1 MNQVYKKNC
10 SELMI
15 RTIPKNTHISFII
28 LSIFIGINIF
38 FNYNLLISNKFD
50 VSELHK
56 ESFYLYDKIMYIL
69 IYIAFNFFIY
79 YTPIQCGNKISQF
92 NIYVYSLFFS
102 ILLNIMFYTFFIV
115 DEEDNERSFQIKKMK
130 IILYGKIIIYFLLF
144 FLCLIS
150 YIFYQQNILQKNPCL
165 AVDES
170 SFINKTKVYIK
181 NHFTTLFFWILS
193 NLAFIY
199 FSKLVN
205 WLDS

>member
-1 MNQVYKKNC
+1 
-10 SELMI
+10 
-15 RTIPKNTHISFII
+15 
-28 LSIFIGINIF
+28 
-38 FNYNLLISNKFD
+38 
-50 VSELHK
+50 
-56 ESFYLYDKIMYIL
+56 
-69 IYIAFNFFIY
+69 
-79 YTPIQCGNKISQF
+79 
-92 NIYVYSLFFS
+92 
-102 ILLNIMFYTFFIV
+102 MFYTFFIV